1 MKVYCLLEVKNDMIF
16 ILIEGNFYKVYT
28 SKFEVLK
35 AYAKNKNAKI
45 YTKKLLKGKN

>member
-1 MKVYCLLEVKNDMIF
+1 MIF
-16 ILIEGNFYKVYT
+16 ILVNGNFYKVYT

-45 YTKKLLKGKN
+45 YTKKLIKREN